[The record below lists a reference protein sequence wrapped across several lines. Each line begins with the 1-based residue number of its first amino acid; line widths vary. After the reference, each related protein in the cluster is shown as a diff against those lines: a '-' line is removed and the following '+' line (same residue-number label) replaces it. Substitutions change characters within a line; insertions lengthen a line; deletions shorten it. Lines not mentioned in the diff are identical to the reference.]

1 MKLAEALVLRA
12 DTQKKIAQLRQRL
25 ERVVKVQEG
34 ELPAEDPS
42 SLLRELEQTLDEQTA
57 WIRKINRTNATVSF
71 AEGVSISDALAERD
85 RIMQHR
91 KLLGDVLEQ
100 ASIKQDRFSR
110 SEVKYERTID
120 VVQIQTQVDALS
132 KAYREYDF
140 RIQELNWRT
149 DLLEE

>member
-34 ELPAEDPS
+34 ETPAEDPS
-42 SLLRELEQTLDEQTA
+42 DLLSELEHTLDEQTG
-57 WIRKINRTNATVSF
+57 WIRKINRTNAMTPF
-71 AEGVSISDALAERD
+71 DEGLSISDALAERD
-85 RIMQHR
+85 RLMQHR
-91 KLLGDVLEQ
+91 KLLSDVLEQ
-100 ASIKQDRFSR
+100 ASIKQDRYSR

-120 VVQIQTQVDALS
+120 VVRIQTKVDELS
-132 KAYREYDF
+132 KAYREHDF

-149 DLLEE
+149 DLLED